1 MAIFDALAG
10 SQGVNTAG
18 WSALGSALGGGQAVQ
33 QNAYQQGVLR
43 GAQSAN
49 LLEEA
54 RKRRNANVASNA
66 LQEADFNAPDQRNA
80 IIANQLMAGQ
90 NPNELSQALGHYQEN
105 DLRGNLI
112 AKAMQPGVDMASLN
126 PGLAVFNGKPVET
139 TRIEGNT
146 VINPYVDP
154 DAQAGVGGNIP
165 TAIGQADIGLKG
177 AQATNA
183 YASAGEHN
191 AQATHALQTIGK
203 IETDS
208 LGHAVSVNPGT
219 GKSIPIIDSDGNPI
233 SMALKGTGGA
243 SGLKAS
249 PLSPTTA
256 TQIFGAP
263 GIKGDANPEYQQ
275 FEAWRAQM
283 GDDDPRYLNGDF
295 AAQQWQLRKQN
306 TASAIN
312 DAVNASLVGRATGK
326 VSAPSLNVAPNT
338 DGGSSD
344 IASAL
349 AANPQGGGSAG
360 AATSQPSNQSKSF
373 SNDAPAQPKSK
384 EEFDSLPSGTPFIN
398 PSDGKLMRKK

>member
-1 MAIFDALAG
+1 MDGVADMAIFDALAG
-10 SQGVNTAG
+10 AQGVNTAG
-18 WSALGSALGGGQAVQ
+18 WSALGSALGGGGIQQ

-54 RKRRNANVASNA
+54 RKRRNANVAANA
-66 LQEADFNAPDQRNA
+66 LQDADFSAPDQRNA

-90 NPNELSQALGHYQEN
+90 NPNELSQALGHYQQN

-112 AKAMQPGVDMASLN
+112 ARAMQPGVDIASLN

-139 TRIEGNT
+139 TRVEGNT

-154 DAQAGVGGNIP
+154 NAQGSVGGNVP

-219 GKSIPIIDSDGNPI
+219 GKSIPITDSDGNPI
-233 SMALKGTGGA
+233 SMALK
-243 SGLKAS
+243 
-249 PLSPTTA
+249 
-256 TQIFGAP
+256 
-263 GIKGDANPEYQQ
+263 
-275 FEAWRAQM
+275 
-283 GDDDPRYLNGDF
+283 
-295 AAQQWQLRKQN
+295 
-306 TASAIN
+306 
-312 DAVNASLVGRATGK
+312 
-326 VSAPSLNVAPNT
+326 
-338 DGGSSD
+338 
-344 IASAL
+344 
-349 AANPQGGGSAG
+349 
-360 AATSQPSNQSKSF
+360 
-373 SNDAPAQPKSK
+373 
-384 EEFDSLPSGTPFIN
+384 
-398 PSDGKLMRKK
+398 